1 MIKKLT
7 RGLLATILAAALYP
21 TDTMAQDQQS
31 LTMPT
36 LEDLIPGGETYRYT
50 ESLYGLQWWGDQCIK
65 PEIDSLFAINPKN
78 GRETL
83 LTTRAKV
90 NEVLRSLITPTAGET
105 QGKDEVMHFYNT
117 EFPWPDKPHARQR
130 RSNALLQHG
139 IPLAGQA
146 PHAHQGSKAV
156 HRLRF

>member
-7 RGLLATILAAALYP
+7 CGLLATIVATAALYP
-21 TDTMAQDQQS
+21 TNIMAQDQQP

-50 ESLYGLQWWGDQCIK
+50 ENLYGLQWWGDRCIK

-83 LTTRAKV
+83 LTTRPPV
-90 NEVLRSLITPTAGET
+90 PS
-105 QGKDEVMHFYNT
+105 
-117 EFPWPDKPHARQR
+117 
-130 RSNALLQHG
+130 
-139 IPLAGQA
+139 
-146 PHAHQGSKAV
+146 
-156 HRLRF
+156 